1 MEHLFHQFRKGQV
14 AAAGAQDENHA
25 MNDAVGQLPPRDFRA
40 LRDLMASRGDGLPKR
55 LAQVAAF
62 AMANPDEIAFGT
74 VASIAAQARV
84 QPSTL
89 VRFSQAFGY
98 QGFSELQAVFQER
111 LRERVSS
118 YDERLRALRDHV
130 EQGSRTAALFN
141 GLCEAAR
148 QSLDRLQES
157 IDFSLIDA
165 AAERLA
171 TAETI
176 YLLAQRRSYPVAG
189 YMSYAFGKLGVKT
202 QLVASG
208 MGTDAETLSFA
219 SAHDAAIAISF
230 TPYAAATLAQ
240 ARQVAERGTPLVVIT
255 DSVFSPLVSG
265 SAVWFEVVEGDFEG
279 FRSLTATM
287 TLAMTLT
294 VAVAEARHRE

>member
-1 MEHLFHQFRKGQV
+1 MSDTVG
-14 AAAGAQDENHA
+14 HA
-25 MNDAVGQLPPRDFRA
+25 PPRDFRA
-40 LRDLMASRGDGLPKR
+40 LRDLMAGRKDALPKR

-84 QPSTL
+84 QPSAL

-98 QGFSELQAVFQER
+98 QGFSELQAIFQER

-118 YDERLRALRDHV
+118 YDERLSALRAHV

-141 GLCEAAR
+141 GFCEASR
-148 QSLDRLQES
+148 QSVDRLQER
-157 IDFSLIDA
+157 IDLTLIDA

-171 TAETI
+171 AAETI
-176 YLLAQRRSYPVAG
+176 YLLAQRRSYPVTA

-202 QLVASG
+202 VLVGSG
-208 MGTDAETLSFA
+208 MGTEGEMLSFA
-219 SAHDAAIAISF
+219 SERDAAIAVSF

-255 DSVFSPLVSG
+255 DSVFSPLVSD
-265 SAVWFEVVEGDFEG
+265 SAMWFEVVEGDFEG

-287 TLAMTLT
+287 ALAMTLT

>member
-1 MEHLFHQFRKGQV
+1 
-14 AAAGAQDENHA
+14 
-25 MNDAVGQLPPRDFRA
+25 MNDAVGQAPPRDFRA
-40 LRDLMASRGDGLPKR
+40 LRDLMASRKDALPKR

-74 VASIAAQARV
+74 VASIAVQARV
-84 QPSTL
+84 QPSAL

-98 QGFSELQAVFQER
+98 QGFSDLQAVFQER

-118 YDERLRALRDHV
+118 YDERLSALRAHV

-141 GLCEAAR
+141 GFCEAAR
-148 QSLDRLQES
+148 QSIDRLQER
-157 IDFSLIDA
+157 IDLALIDA

-171 TAETI
+171 AAETI
-176 YLLAQRRSYPVAG
+176 YLLAQRRSYPVTA

-202 QLVASG
+202 VLVGSG
-208 MGTDAETLSFA
+208 MGTDAETLAFA
-219 SAHDAAIAISF
+219 DERDAAIAISF
-230 TPYAAATLAQ
+230 TPYAPATLAHV
-240 ARQVAERGTPLVVIT
+240 RQVAERGTPLVVIT
-255 DSVFSPLVSG
+255 DSVFSPLVSD

-287 TLAMTLT
+287 ALAMTLT
-294 VAVAEARHRE
+294 VAVAEARHRQ